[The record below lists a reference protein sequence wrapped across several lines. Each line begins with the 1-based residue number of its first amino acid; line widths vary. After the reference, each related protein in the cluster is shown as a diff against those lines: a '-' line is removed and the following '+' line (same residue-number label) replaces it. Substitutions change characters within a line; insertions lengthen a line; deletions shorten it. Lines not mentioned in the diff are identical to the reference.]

1 MVLFLCPIG
10 VRKAHDADTATA
22 IRNVSVFKFSVC
34 ANCMLIGAIT
44 KVVAVLFKIS
54 DSVMVIIIIIA
65 IINQGTIY
73 DAYFVKI
80 WTIISVVPLLSRA
93 APKGITEAKRIITG
107 HSTLE

>member
-10 VRKAHDADTATA
+10 VRKAHDAETATA

-54 DSVMVIIIIIA
+54 DSVMVIIMIIA
-65 IINQGTIY
+65 IINHGSID
-73 DAYFVKI
+73 DAYFVTVSYTHLTLP
-80 WTIISVVPLLSRA
+80 TILRV
-93 APKGITEAKRIITG
+93 
-107 HSTLE
+107 